1 MKINLNFDDKNL
13 KNRVL
18 NLRQELDKTLKS
30 GILDEDFEDRLKLLQ
45 SEENLLLEKLVPYF
59 REYGN
64 KKIKIN
70 MIDIEERGIYNLEN
84 FLYSYAK
91 INENLYILNSIDM
104 ETRFFYIF
112 EKSEFEIEYSDKI
125 KKLKNHRFTKI
136 IKYKEDELLLFSV
149 KGNVF
154 SLKLNID
161 NKLPNTFTDIEIKE
175 LDVNFKNINFGNIL
189 YLGDDN
195 FIAESNSSICLGK
208 YSDSSFN
215 LEKRYLKIN
224 DLKDLVKIDKN
235 IFIAAKLDG
244 ELIKIKVEKNKL
256 VVLNRIQTNHI
267 LRKIKL
273 LENEDENFEKLAIL
287 GNNGIFI
294 ILDKDTL
301 KVISREKLDGNL
313 FDISTNSGTAIILSE
328 DGNLYVFEENFNK
341 WNLKITLEDVFYTNI
356 INFNEKNYLIL
367 NLDGKFE
374 RLNIDRVF
382 SKDDLKNIALY

>member
-30 GILDEDFEDRLKLLQ
+30 GILDEDFEDRLKLLE

-70 MIDIEERGIYNLEN
+70 MTDIEERGIYNLEN

-215 LEKRYLKIN
+215 LDKRYLKIN

-256 VVLNRIQTNHI
+256 GVLNRIQTNHI

-273 LENEDENFEKLAIL
+273 LENEDKNFEKLAIL
-287 GNNGIFI
+287 GNDGIFI
-294 ILDKDTL
+294 ILDKDTF

>member
-30 GILDEDFEDRLKLLQ
+30 GILDEDFEDRLKLLE

-70 MIDIEERGIYNLEN
+70 MTDIEERGIYNLEN

-256 VVLNRIQTNHI
+256 GVLNRIQTNHI

>member
-30 GILDEDFEDRLKLLQ
+30 GILDEDFEDRLKLLE

-256 VVLNRIQTNHI
+256 GVLNRIQTNHI

>member
-30 GILDEDFEDRLKLLQ
+30 GILDEDFEDRLKLLE

-70 MIDIEERGIYNLEN
+70 MTDIEERGIYNLEN

>member
-30 GILDEDFEDRLKLLQ
+30 GILDEDFEDRLKLLE

-273 LENEDENFEKLAIL
+273 LENEDKNFEKLAIL
-287 GNNGIFI
+287 GNDGIFI
-294 ILDKDTL
+294 ILDKDTF

>member
-30 GILDEDFEDRLKLLQ
+30 GILDEDFEDRLKLLE

-256 VVLNRIQTNHI
+256 GVLNRIQTNHI

-273 LENEDENFEKLAIL
+273 LENEDKNFEKLAIL

-294 ILDKDTL
+294 ILDKDTF

>member
-30 GILDEDFEDRLKLLQ
+30 GILDEDFEDRLKLLE

-70 MIDIEERGIYNLEN
+70 MTDIEERGIYNLEN

-195 FIAESNSSICLGK
+195 FIAESNRSICLGK

-301 KVISREKLDGNL
+301 KIISREKLDGNL

>member
-30 GILDEDFEDRLKLLQ
+30 GILDEDFEDRLKLLE

>member
-30 GILDEDFEDRLKLLQ
+30 GILDEDFEDRLKLLE

-70 MIDIEERGIYNLEN
+70 MTDIEERGIYNLEN

-208 YSDSSFN
+208 YSYSSFN

-256 VVLNRIQTNHI
+256 VVLNRIQTNHT

-273 LENEDENFEKLAIL
+273 LENEDKNFEKLAIL
-287 GNNGIFI
+287 GNDGIFI

-301 KVISREKLDGNL
+301 KIISREKLDGNL

-382 SKDDLKNIALY
+382 SKYDLKNIALY

>member
-30 GILDEDFEDRLKLLQ
+30 GILDEDFEDRLKLLE

-70 MIDIEERGIYNLEN
+70 MIDIEERGIYNLEK

>member
-30 GILDEDFEDRLKLLQ
+30 GILDEDFEDRLKLLE

-70 MIDIEERGIYNLEN
+70 MTDIEERGIYNLEN

-374 RLNIDRVF
+374 RLNIDRVL

>member
-30 GILDEDFEDRLKLLQ
+30 GILDEDFEDRLKLLE

-374 RLNIDRVF
+374 RLNIDRVL

>member
-30 GILDEDFEDRLKLLQ
+30 GILDEDFEDRLKLLE

-70 MIDIEERGIYNLEN
+70 MIDIEERGIYNLEK

-195 FIAESNSSICLGK
+195 FIAENNSSICLGK

>member
-30 GILDEDFEDRLKLLQ
+30 GILDEDFEDRLKLLE

-70 MIDIEERGIYNLEN
+70 MTDIEERGIYNLEN

-256 VVLNRIQTNHI
+256 GVLNRIQTNHI

-273 LENEDENFEKLAIL
+273 LENEDKNFEKLAIL

>member
-30 GILDEDFEDRLKLLQ
+30 GILDEDFEDRLKLLE

-341 WNLKITLEDVFYTNI
+341 WNFKITLEDVFYTNI

-374 RLNIDRVF
+374 RLNIDRVL